1 MKAPRTI
8 AILSLLAAVKVKTI
22 MNEHFQRISC
32 LFLVPLR
39 LMFQS
44 RGLYCHV

>member
-1 MKAPRTI
+1 MKTPHTL
-8 AILSLLAAVKVKTI
+8 AILGMLAAVKVKTI
-22 MNEHFQRISC
+22 VNEHFQISC